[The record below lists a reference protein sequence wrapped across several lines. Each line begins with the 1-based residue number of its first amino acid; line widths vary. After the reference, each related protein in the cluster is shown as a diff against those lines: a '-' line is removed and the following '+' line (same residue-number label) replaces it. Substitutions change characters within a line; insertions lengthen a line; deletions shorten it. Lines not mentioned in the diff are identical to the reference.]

1 MSDGAKTEADKP
13 EAVPVIATIELTE
26 GDVRAGLIELGGGV
40 WRLGA
45 VVAVV
50 AGVFLTFA
58 GRNGRLLSPAAI
70 APVAVMVVLY
80 ATFSFL
86 IPSRNAKNQIDV
98 LKRAGDT
105 NVTYRFDDDGFTI
118 RSASATASVAY
129 RALGKTRRGKST
141 LLLFTTGQIAQLVPL
156 RAFTTDESA
165 RVLAFLPPDQ
175 KAIGGTPWKRVVV
188 LWVVLVAAFLAIWL
202 FLNSETP
209 NESATHPRRF
219 HNDR

>member
-1 MSDGAKTEADKP
+1 M
-13 EAVPVIATIELTE
+13 IATIELTE

-45 VVAVV
+45 IIAVV

-58 GRNGRLLSPAAI
+58 GRNGGLLSPVAL

-86 IPSRNAKNQIDV
+86 IPSRNAKSQIDI

-105 NVTYRFDDDGFTI
+105 NVTYRFDNNGFTI
-118 RSASATASVAY
+118 RSASTTASVAY
-129 RALGKTRRGKST
+129 RGLVKTRRGKST

-156 RAFTTDESA
+156 RAFTTDERA

-175 KAIGGTPWKRVVV
+175 KAIVNTPWKRVVV
-188 LWVVLVAAFLAIWL
+188 LWVVLVATFLTIWL
-202 FLNSETP
+202 SLNSEKP
-209 NESATHPRRF
+209 NESAPHPRGV